1 MDLRKHKA
9 NLAEA
14 ANYRKLKNNK
24 HKITALN
31 HPTAENPRL
40 KNNKCEKSALK
51 YPTAGSTG
59 ESSIF

>member
-31 HPTAENPRL
+31 HPTAGNSRL
-40 KNNKCEKSALK
+40 KNNKCEKLA
-51 YPTAGSTG
+51 
-59 ESSIF
+59 